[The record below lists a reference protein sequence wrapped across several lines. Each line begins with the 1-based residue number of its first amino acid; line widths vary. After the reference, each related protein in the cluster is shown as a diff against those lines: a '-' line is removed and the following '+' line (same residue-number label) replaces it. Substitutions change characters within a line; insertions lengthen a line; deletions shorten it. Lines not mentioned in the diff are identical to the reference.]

1 MSLETT
7 SSILS
12 ISWRGRVLA
21 QPLRRSV
28 DAAWDRAWSGGISN
42 PMQCV
47 EYLAILL
54 LILRSP
60 LAKELD
66 TALAANNQGA
76 VNRVIADAYERFDFP
91 GLDPGSEASAWR
103 DLATLNA
110 VISQLREI
118 EIEDRN
124 ADVIGDVFEY
134 ILARMSSAG
143 YMGQFRTPRHV
154 IQLIVD
160 VIKPSSTDI
169 VLDPACG
176 TAGFLI
182 AAAEFARSK
191 GTAPPTLIGEEIDV
205 TICRLARANVQ
216 FHGLGAGVIRCQDS
230 LSNLGQTATVIMA
243 NPPFAGSI
251 VPDRLIDFDSGS
263 RRTEFLFLELMERR
277 LEEGGRAGVVVPFGV
292 LTSTSSAALWLRR
305 RLIHSNRL
313 RAVVE
318 LPRGVFRPYTDVRTA
333 LLFWESGGETETVS
347 FIRATADGFSLDDR
361 REPVP
366 EDDLPLVRSL
376 LLEEAGVSEHPEYAA
391 QISAESLREAHYDL
405 NPSRYLQPVQVSV
418 AGTVSP
424 SVILAELE
432 SGVAE
437 FSQTL
442 EQLEELV

>member
-60 LAKELD
+60 LARELD

-110 VISQLREI
+110 VISQLREV

-182 AAAEFARSK
+182 
-191 GTAPPTLIGEEIDV
+191 
-205 TICRLARANVQ
+205 
-216 FHGLGAGVIRCQDS
+216 
-230 LSNLGQTATVIMA
+230 
-243 NPPFAGSI
+243 
-251 VPDRLIDFDSGS
+251 
-263 RRTEFLFLELMERR
+263 
-277 LEEGGRAGVVVPFGV
+277 
-292 LTSTSSAALWLRR
+292 
-305 RLIHSNRL
+305 
-313 RAVVE
+313 
-318 LPRGVFRPYTDVRTA
+318 
-333 LLFWESGGETETVS
+333 
-347 FIRATADGFSLDDR
+347 
-361 REPVP
+361 
-366 EDDLPLVRSL
+366 
-376 LLEEAGVSEHPEYAA
+376 
-391 QISAESLREAHYDL
+391 
-405 NPSRYLQPVQVSV
+405 
-418 AGTVSP
+418 
-424 SVILAELE
+424 
-432 SGVAE
+432 
-437 FSQTL
+437 
-442 EQLEELV
+442 